1 LIALDANIL
10 VHAHRD
16 VSPWHAAAYAT
27 LSLAVEGTPPWAIPW
42 PCVHEFYSVVTN
54 PRIYSP
60 PSTVDEA
67 ISQIEAWRESPSL
80 VLLSENDAYWP
91 HLHSLLTSSQVV
103 GPRIH
108 DARIAALCLA
118 HGVRELLTADRDFTR
133 FPTLRTRNPL
143 IPR

>member
-1 LIALDANIL
+1 MIAVDSNLL
-10 VHAHRD
+10 VYAHRRD
-16 VSPWHAAAYAT
+16 SPWHSAAFAT
-27 LSLAVEGTPPWAIPW
+27 IRVLADGADPWAIPW
-42 PCVHEFYSVVTN
+42 PCIHEFFSVSTN
-54 PRIYSP
+54 RRIYP
-60 PSTVDEA
+60 AASTPEQA
-67 ISQIEAWRESPSL
+67 LSQIEAWRESPSL
-80 VLLSENDAYWP
+80 VLLSEDDAYWP
-91 HLHSLLTSSQVV
+91 HLRSLVTTSQVV